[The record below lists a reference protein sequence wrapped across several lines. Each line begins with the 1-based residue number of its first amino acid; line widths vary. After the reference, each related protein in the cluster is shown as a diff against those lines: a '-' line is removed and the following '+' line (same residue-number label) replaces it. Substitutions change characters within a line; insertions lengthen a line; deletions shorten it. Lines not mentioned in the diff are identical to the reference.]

1 MVLQPKFSTGCFFP
15 DVGDDGDSHPR
26 HPRCAVAFECY
37 RNPEAMASSFGEDGY
52 FYFGDRDKKLRKV
65 GGENVSASQV
75 EGFVVGL
82 LERGLL
88 ADELTSIVRS
98 SKLRTSRSY

>member
-1 MVLQPKFSTGCFFP
+1 MLPQPRGHGVLFS
-15 DVGDDGDSHPR
+15 
-26 HPRCAVAFECY
+26 
-37 RNPEAMASSFGEDGY
+37 EDGY
-52 FYFGDRDKKLRKV
+52 FYFGDRDKNIRKV

-88 ADELTSIVRS
+88 ADELTFDSAF
-98 SKLRTSRSY
+98 LEATNF